1 MSNPRRFA
9 IQQMRALALVATL
22 AHAPASAQFVD
33 LPSDLP
39 AHPACTAPAHLTR
52 LAYPLEQT
60 AKRVAERGPITI
72 VAIGSSSTAGAGAS
86 SVAMNYPSRL
96 AVELN
101 RLLPH
106 RSITVLNRG
115 VNGQEI
121 SQMLAR
127 LPEDVIG
134 ENPDLVLWQLGTNAV
149 LRDRPLA
156 PPASLLREGLRQL
169 KAAQADVIL
178 IDPQFAP
185 KVLAKQEIEAMID
198 LIAMA
203 SQREHADLFHRFA
216 IMRRWHEV
224 AGMPFDAF
232 LSADQLHMNDWSYR
246 CLAKL
251 LANSIVNAASP
262 ATVGGGR

>member
-1 MSNPRRFA
+1 M
-9 IQQMRALALVATL
+9 
-22 AHAPASAQFVD
+22 
-33 LPSDLP
+33 
-39 AHPACTAPAHLTR
+39 
-52 LAYPLEQT
+52 
-60 AKRVAERGPITI
+60 
-72 VAIGSSSTAGAGAS
+72 
-86 SVAMNYPSRL
+86 
-96 AVELN
+96 
-101 RLLPH
+101 
-106 RSITVLNRG
+106 
-115 VNGQEI
+115 
-121 SQMLAR
+121 
-127 LPEDVIG
+127 
-134 ENPDLVLWQLGTNAV
+134 LWQLGTNAV

-203 SQREHADLFHRFA
+203 SQREHTDLFHRFA
-216 IMRRWHEV
+216 IMRHWHEV